1 MDNEQQQ
8 PEGRPET
15 ALHDQDRR
23 RAAKLLNERL
33 KLAATFFNNL
43 GVATFIAFALAPY
56 ASGATPNPLES
67 FPAGLAFMI
76 VLHLFGQA
84 VLSLWRSEE

>member
-1 MDNEQQQ
+1 VD
-8 PEGRPET
+8 R
-15 ALHDQDRR
+15 DRR

-43 GVATFIAFALAPY
+43 GIATFIAFALAPY
-56 ASGATPNPLES
+56 ASGASSSLMKA

-76 VLHLFGQA
+76 VLHLMGQA